1 MLVIDS
7 RSREEYM
14 LSDSLTGRASVIRCL
29 SSAFVQQA
37 SCRFRSWA
45 REGVKP
51 DDSYRGEDC
60 YELDADE
67 YGSHYL

>member
-37 SCRFRSWA
+37 SCRFRS
-45 REGVKP
+45 
-51 DDSYRGEDC
+51 
-60 YELDADE
+60 
-67 YGSHYL
+67 